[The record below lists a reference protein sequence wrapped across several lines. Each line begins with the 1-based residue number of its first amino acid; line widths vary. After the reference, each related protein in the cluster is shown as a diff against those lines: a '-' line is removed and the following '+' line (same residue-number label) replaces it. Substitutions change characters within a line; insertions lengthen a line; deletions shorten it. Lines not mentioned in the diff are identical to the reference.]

1 MPARRAINSGNWSSP
16 STWEAG
22 AVPSSGDDVIITNGV
37 SVTFDI
43 TDFTGGALTLE
54 PYALLLFPTT
64 NVERRMTWSGA
75 VNLQP
80 NTVVDVADGDVFGS
94 EFLSISASVL
104 SIDETATWFGSLSQS
119 PRRTNLNSG
128 EWGLTVVFPTPAGAT
143 QLILQPATFYTIN
156 PLLVP
161 LLTGKTLFIAL
172 DDDLVSR
179 TISSATWDDIQR
191 VLTVT
196 LSDPLPAVPSG
207 VSCLLA
213 PDPFS
218 THVHLI
224 LDSVAAP
231 RIDLAAHTVQVSNG
245 PDLTIFGDGLIVINT
260 TAKKVSGR
268 NIWFNDFRSEPSSK
282 ITSLQANAVAVC
294 DTTPIN
300 YNILATRIGIE
311 GIYAGFSSSPIIVC
325 DFLKIK
331 RNHALS
337 GSTFHISSQTFDGY
351 LNLNGSAFVLVTN
364 QANLL
369 GLSWGPSFNPT
380 SCLIKVG
387 SEQTSSSLADDTF
400 DWFAFLDFLAF
411 QDGAGFDGRIE
422 FRNFGEMKAFVANY
436 RSHEFVIYH
445 DKLRPLK
452 IDIPMTLRQTKVRW
466 GQAKK
471 PYWKQ
476 GQEGGTVAWGMLWE
490 KDPRNIEADPPTC
503 EATFTGNVVSLLPGR
518 PDFEVLEKHGDICT
532 ITLPS
537 TNSGRFWL
545 FNETVIREAGNFC
558 EPWIYKEEASG
569 YIGFHTPA
577 TSATLTQHKIWVAT
591 TESAK
596 PVGWRWQ
603 ATYPNDLAEIRHF
616 VSQYDRNYYAAVFL
630 TYSQKGWQ
638 CHAILWK
645 LEPTAE
651 PIRKTMTSP
660 SLTVISPSNIAFGIT
675 CHAFIRETTTI
686 RRLTFQ
692 MNLFNGWND
701 YPTPSPI
708 PVTIKYT
715 NFSPQNAFLDLSQDI
730 PRLVFYDG
738 TFEQI
743 LILDQIFVEYEKIAL
758 KSISEV
764 IRMFAA
770 NLKAKLILTGTDT
783 AGNYKSDPTDKFAVT
798 CIVVSGRG
806 KVYFWDWV
814 SGTRDPNNPSH
825 LQQTRLVIEVNETT
839 PTVVS
844 FTPMMFPVG
853 LYIEARK
860 DATAPFLGVYVYSD

>member
-1 MPARRAINSGNWSSP
+1 MPIRRAINDGNWSSP
-16 STWEAG
+16 TTWENG
-22 AVPSSGDDVIITNGV
+22 VIPVVGDSVIITEGV
-37 SVTFDI
+37 TVVFDI
-43 TDFTGGALTLE
+43 TNFNGGDVILE
-54 PYALLLFPTT
+54 PYASLLFPTT
-64 NVERRMTWSGA
+64 NAERRMIWSGTIT
-75 VNLQP
+75 LQP
-80 NTVVDVADGDVFGS
+80 FATIDLQNIDVFGE
-94 EFLSISASVL
+94 EFISITSS
-104 SIDETATWFGSLSQS
+104 SIDLDETASWFGSLIQS
-119 PRRTNLNSG
+119 PRRNNLGWG
-128 EWGLTVVFPTPAGAT
+128 EWGLTVLSSTPDGAT
-143 QLILQPATFYTIN
+143 QIAIHPTPFYSID
-156 PLLVP
+156 PSIVSLLA
-161 LLTGKTLFIAL
+161 GKTLFIAL
-172 DDDLVSR
+172 DNILVSR
-179 TISSATWDDIQR
+179 TISSATWDNTQR

-196 LSDPLPAVPSG
+196 VSEPLPNIPAG
-207 VSCLLA
+207 VSCLLV

-218 THVHLI
+218 THVHLTTNFI
-224 LDSVAAP
+224 TSS
-231 RIDLAAHTVQVSNG
+231 RIDLAAHTVQVSND

-260 TAKKVSGR
+260 TARKVSGR
-268 NIWFNDFRSEPSSK
+268 NIWFNDFRPDPDSK

-311 GIYAGFSSSPIIVC
+311 GVYAGFSSSPIIVC

-337 GSTFHISSQTFDGY
+337 GSTFHISSETFDGY

-380 SCLIKVG
+380 GCLIKVG

-400 DWFAFLDFLAF
+400 DWFAFLDFLAL
-411 QDGAGFDGRIE
+411 QDGTGFDGLIE
-422 FRNFGEMKAFVANY
+422 FRNFGEMKTLVANY

-452 IDIPMTLRQTKVRW
+452 IDIPMTLRQTKVQW

-471 PYWKQ
+471 SYWKQ

-490 KDPRNIEADPPTC
+490 KDLRNIDADPPIC

-537 TNSGRFWL
+537 ANSGRFWL
-545 FNETVIREAGNFC
+545 FNETAIRKAGDFC

-577 TSATLTQHKIWVAT
+577 TSATLTQHKTWVAT
-591 TESAK
+591 TENAK

-603 ATYPNDLAEIRHF
+603 AAYPNDLAEIRHF
-616 VSQYDRNYYAAVFL
+616 VSRYDRNYYAAVFL

-638 CHAILWK
+638 CRAILWK
-645 LEPTAE
+645 LEPTTE
-651 PIRKTMTSP
+651 PIRKTMTYP

-675 CHAFIRETTTI
+675 CHAFIRETTAI
-686 RRLTFQ
+686 RRLAFQ
-692 MNLFNGWND
+692 MNLFSGWND

-708 PVTIKYT
+708 PVTVKYT

-738 TFEQI
+738 AFEQI
-743 LILDQIFVEYEKIAL
+743 LILDEIFVEYEKIAL

-783 AGNYKSDPTDKFAVT
+783 EGNYKSDPTDKFAVT

-814 SGTRDPNNPSH
+814 SGTRDPNNPAH
-825 LQQTRLVIEVNETT
+825 LQQTRLVIEVNDTT